1 MSKQSL
7 NKPYFIFLNENV
19 SKQTLNGSPNFLRTT
34 HTVKACQGLVIVI
47 ADFISVIQMTIISVQ
62 KSPEENQND
71 KRSSVLYC
79 KLPSNNK
86 YSFSFFK

>member
-1 MSKQSL
+1 MYKQSL
-7 NKPYFIFLNENV
+7 NKHYFIFLNENV
-19 SKQTLNGSPNFLRTT
+19 SKQTFNGSPDFLRTI
-34 HTVKACQGLVIVI
+34 HTVKVCQGLVIVI
-47 ADFISVIQMTIISVQ
+47 ADFISVIQIIIISVQ
-62 KSPEENQND
+62 KGPEENKND